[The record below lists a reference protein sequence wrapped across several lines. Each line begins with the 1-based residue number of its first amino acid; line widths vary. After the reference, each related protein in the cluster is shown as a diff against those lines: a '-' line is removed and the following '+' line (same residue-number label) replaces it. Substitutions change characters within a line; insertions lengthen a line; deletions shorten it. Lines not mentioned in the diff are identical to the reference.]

1 MQLSENI
8 KEIIKRI
15 ANYAFYV
22 ALTVELALYI
32 LDRSVYI
39 IRYDGK
45 WFRLTFVLFLI
56 KLLLTEYKRKEW
68 LIIGAFMM
76 LGLVSYLVT
85 GRNEILRIAVFVA
98 SCKDVNHDFVIKYTW
113 VFTLAGCLILVIL
126 SFCGIGDMSL
136 TRDFGRGEITTRYC
150 FGMGHPNGLHCMF
163 WSLCSLCIYVYRNC
177 IKWVHLVI
185 MMLGNIGL
193 FMLTDSKMGFI
204 TLTYTLAVSCIMLND
219 KSDRLNKQASFLTWV
234 CIGVVFVISLIM
246 MTQKLFW
253 ERIVDFDYLI
263 TGRMTYT
270 HMNVTQAKLF
280 FWLPF
285 SAAGRSL
292 ESDLGIVKMIYW
304 YGYVPTIIFLLLCG
318 ILVIASLKEGDKITF
333 AIVTSIILYSMFEG
347 HAISLFIVKNHIFL
361 FLGKYW
367 TKMIGLGEENG
378 NVQETQNRMVK
389 TH

>member
-1 MQLSENI
+1 MQLSENT
-8 KEIIKRI
+8 KEIAKRI
-15 ANYAFYV
+15 ASYAFYV
-22 ALTVELALYI
+22 AFTIELALVI
-32 LDRSVYI
+32 LDRSVYV

-68 LIIGAFMM
+68 LIIGAFVM
-76 LGLVSYLVT
+76 LGMVSYLVT

-98 SCKDVNHDFVIKYTW
+98 SCKDINHDFVIKYTW

-126 SFCGIGDMSL
+126 SFCGIGDVSL

-177 IKWVHLVI
+177 IRWIHLMI

-193 FMLTDSKMGFI
+193 FVLTDSKMGFI
-204 TLTYTLAVSCIMLND
+204 ILTYTLVVSYIMLND
-219 KSDRLNKQASFLTWV
+219 RSDRFNRVASIMAWM
-234 CIGVVFVISLIM
+234 CMGVALVISFIM

-270 HMNVTQAKLF
+270 HVNVTQAKLF

-285 SAAGRSL
+285 SAVGRGL
-292 ESDLGIVKMIYW
+292 ESDLGIVKMVYW

-318 ILVIASLKEGDKITF
+318 ILVITSLREGDKITF
-333 AIVTSIILYSMFEG
+333 IIVTSIILYSIFEG
-347 HAISLFIVKNHIFL
+347 HAVSLFIAKNYIFL
-361 FLGKYW
+361 LLGKYW
-367 TKMIGLGEENG
+367 AKMIDLGEENG
-378 NVQETQNRMVK
+378 NVQKTQNGMVK
-389 TH
+389 TY